1 MITVVLNGD
10 RMNFQVKDFVTFG
23 KLYDQICPKDKV
35 LKSLRINNIQ
45 VPTHK
50 ISELRDSLLEEN
62 TEIIMEFVT
71 PIDYLGE
78 ILPGVIDYIQTT
90 IDLLPSVANSLR
102 SGQSKSFKDIE
113 SLSESI
119 SALDNLRQSIY
130 RIIELPSIDTSSIL
144 VRLRKFLGALESQ
157 DISEIA
163 NSVEN
168 DLPLVMRSYQDF
180 FELTLSKIREVNS

>member
-1 MITVVLNGD
+1 
-10 RMNFQVKDFVTFG
+10 MNFQVRDFVTFG
-23 KLYDQICPKDKV
+23 RLYDQICPKDKV

-45 VPTHK
+45 VPTQK

-71 PIDYLGE
+71 PIEYLGE
-78 ILPGVIDYIQTT
+78 ILPGVIDYIKTT
-90 IDLLPSVANSLR
+90 IGLLPSVANSLR

-180 FELTLSKIREVNS
+180 FELALSKIREVHS